1 MAPEPAFRQSAHP
14 TLHGRKASLLMSY
27 RPFAAVEMAPPDP
40 ILGIVE
46 QFKASTNPKKV
57 NLCIG
62 VFQDDAGAMPVLKS
76 VKQAE
81 KIWLEQE
88 TTKDYLPMPGEAAYG
103 RAVQEIVFGPDSPV
117 IREKRA
123 ATLHS
128 PGGTGGLRVGAD
140 FLHGQFPKATVWISD
155 PTWPN
160 HRGIF
165 ESAGL
170 PVKTYPYYDNAKH
183 GLAFERLLAA
193 LEQVPEGDIVLMH
206 ACCHNPTGCD
216 PAPAQWDEI
225 LKLFQRR
232 PIIPFL
238 DFAYQG
244 FGQGLDP
251 DAYAVRAFA
260 KAGLELLVA
269 TSFSKNFGVYRERVG
284 AITFV
289 TADAQECAR
298 VMSRAKL
305 TVRANYSNPPAH
317 GGKAVELVLSNAELK
332 TLWLKEVRGMC
343 DRIQRMRRLFVETLK
358 AKGVQQEFGFILEQR
373 GMFSFS
379 GITGAKVQKLKDR
392 YGIYMSD
399 NGRINVAAMTPANM
413 DYLCT
418 AIAEVLKEG

>member
-1 MAPEPAFRQSAHP
+1 MP
-14 TLHGRKASLLMSY
+14 Y

-46 QFKASTNPKKV
+46 QFQQSPNPKKV

-62 VFQDDAGAMPVLKS
+62 VYQDETGANPVLKS

-81 KIWLEQE
+81 KVWLERE
-88 TTKDYLPMPGEAAYG
+88 TTKDYLGMAGDENLC
-103 RAVQEIVFGPDSPV
+103 RAVQEIVFGADSPV
-117 IREKRA
+117 VQEKRA
-123 ATLHS
+123 ATLIA
-128 PGGTGGLRVGAD
+128 PGGTGALRVGAD
-140 FLHGQFPKATVWISD
+140 FLHGQFPKAAVWLSE

-165 ESAGL
+165 QAGGL
-170 PVKTYPYYDNAKH
+170 GVKTYPYYDDARH
-183 GLAFERLLAA
+183 GLVFDKLLAA
-193 LEQVPEGDIVLMH
+193 LEQVPEGDVVLLH

-216 PAPAQWDEI
+216 PTPGQWDRI
-225 LKLFQRR
+225 VAVFQRR
-232 PIIPFL
+232 PMLPFL

-244 FGQGLDP
+244 FGQGIEP

-260 KAGLELLVA
+260 RAGLELMVA
-269 TSFSKNFGVYRERVG
+269 SSFSKNFGVYRERVG

-289 TADAQECAR
+289 TSEPAEAAR

-317 GGKAVELVLSNAELK
+317 GGKAVELVLSTAELK
-332 TLWLKEVRGMC
+332 ALWLTEVKAMC
-343 DRIQRMRRLFVETLK
+343 ARIQQMRKLFVDTLN
-358 AKGVQQEFGFILEQR
+358 AKGVPDDFRFILEQR

-379 GITGAKVQKLKDR
+379 GITGVKVQKLKDR
-392 YGIYMSD
+392 YGIFMSD
-399 NGRINVAAMTPANM
+399 NGRINVAAMTPSNM

-418 AIAEVLKEG
+418 SIAAVLKEG

>member
-1 MAPEPAFRQSAHP
+1 MP
-14 TLHGRKASLLMSY
+14 Y

-46 QFKASTNPKKV
+46 QFKQSTNPKKV

-62 VFQDDAGAMPVLKS
+62 VYQDETGANPVLKS

-81 KIWLEQE
+81 KMWLELE
-88 TTKDYLPMPGEAAYG
+88 HTKDYLGMAGEEG
-103 RAVQEIVFGPDSPV
+103 LCRAVQEIVFGADSSV
-117 IREKRA
+117 VKERRA
-123 ATLHS
+123 ATLIA
-128 PGGTGGLRVGAD
+128 PGGTGALRVGAD
-140 FLHGQFPKATVWISD
+140 FLHGLLPQAAVWISD

-165 ESAGL
+165 QAGGL
-170 PVKTYPYYDNAKH
+170 AVKTYPYYDDARH
-183 GLAFERLLAA
+183 GLVFDKMLAA
-193 LEQVPEGDIVLMH
+193 LEQVPEGDVVLLH

-216 PAPAQWDEI
+216 PAPAQWDRIVE
-225 LKLFQRR
+225 LFKRR
-232 PIIPFL
+232 PIVPFL

-244 FGQGLDP
+244 FGQGLEP

-260 KAGLELLVA
+260 NAGLEMLVA
-269 TSFSKNFGVYRERVG
+269 SSFSKNFGVYRERVG

-289 TADAQECAR
+289 TGETAEAAR

-317 GGKAVELVLSNAELK
+317 GGKAVELVLSTAELK
-332 TLWLKEVRGMC
+332 ALWLTEVKGMC
-343 DRIQRMRRLFVETLK
+343 ARIQQMRRLFVETLK
-358 AKGVQQEFGFILEQR
+358 AKGVQDDFSFILGQR

-399 NGRINVAAMTPANM
+399 NGRINVAAMTPSTM

-418 AIAEVLKEG
+418 SIAAVLKEG

>member
-1 MAPEPAFRQSAHP
+1 MPYQ
-14 TLHGRKASLLMSY
+14 
-27 RPFAAVEMAPPDP
+27 PFAVVEMAPPDP

-46 QFKASTNPKKV
+46 QFKRETNPKKV

-62 VFQDDAGAMPVLKS
+62 VYQDDQGVNGVLKA

-88 TTKDYLPMPGEAAYG
+88 TTKDYLGMAGEEAYG
-103 RAVQEIVFGPDSPV
+103 RIVQELVFGQDSAV
-117 IREKRA
+117 LREQRA
-123 ATLHS
+123 VTLHS
-128 PGGTGGLRVGAD
+128 PGGTGALRVGAD
-140 FLHGQFPKATVWISD
+140 FLHGQFPKAAVWISD

-165 ESAGL
+165 AAAGMA
-170 PVKTYPYYDNAKH
+170 VKSYPYYDEPRH
-183 GLAFERLLAA
+183 GLAFERMLAA
-193 LEQVPEGDIVLMH
+193 LEQVPEGDVVLLH

-216 PAPAQWDEI
+216 PAPAQWDE
-225 LKLFQRR
+225 LVRLFQRR

-251 DAYAVRAFA
+251 DAYGVRAFA
-260 KAGLELLVA
+260 QAGLEMLVA
-269 TSFSKNFGVYRERVG
+269 SSFSKNFGLYRERVG

-289 TADAQECAR
+289 TLDAQEAAR

-317 GGKAVELVLSNAELK
+317 GGKAVEVVLFNAELK
-332 TLWLKEVRGMC
+332 ALWLSEVQAMC
-343 DRIQRMRRLFVETLK
+343 ARIQQMRRLFVETLK
-358 AKGVQQEFGFILEQR
+358 AKGVREDFSFILQQR

-379 GITGAKVQKLKDR
+379 GITGEKVRKLKER

-399 NGRINVAAMTPANM
+399 NGRINVAGMTPANM

-418 AIAEVLKEG
+418 AIAAVLQEG

>member
-1 MAPEPAFRQSAHP
+1 MP
-14 TLHGRKASLLMSY
+14 Y

-46 QFKASTNPKKV
+46 QFQQSPNPKKV

-62 VFQDDAGAMPVLKS
+62 VYQDETGANPVLKS

-81 KIWLEQE
+81 KVWLERE
-88 TTKDYLPMPGEAAYG
+88 TTKDYLGMAGDENLC
-103 RAVQEIVFGPDSPV
+103 RAVQEIVFGADSPV
-117 IREKRA
+117 VQEKRA
-123 ATLHS
+123 ATLIA
-128 PGGTGGLRVGAD
+128 PGGTGALRVGAD
-140 FLHGQFPKATVWISD
+140 FLHGQFPKAAVWLSE

-165 ESAGL
+165 QAGGL
-170 PVKTYPYYDNAKH
+170 GVKTYPYYDDARH
-183 GLAFERLLAA
+183 GLVFDKLLAA
-193 LEQVPEGDIVLMH
+193 LEQVPEGDVVLLH

-216 PAPAQWDEI
+216 PTPGQWDRI
-225 LKLFQRR
+225 VAVFQRR
-232 PIIPFL
+232 PMLPFL

-244 FGQGLDP
+244 FGQGIEP

-260 KAGLELLVA
+260 RAGLELMVA
-269 TSFSKNFGVYRERVG
+269 SSFSKNFGVYRERVG

-289 TADAQECAR
+289 TSEPAEAAR

-317 GGKAVELVLSNAELK
+317 GGKAVELVLSTAELK
-332 TLWLKEVRGMC
+332 ALWLTEVKAMC
-343 DRIQRMRRLFVETLK
+343 ARIQQMRKLFVDTLK
-358 AKGVQQEFGFILEQR
+358 AKGVQDDFRFILEQR

-379 GITGAKVQKLKDR
+379 GITGVKVQKLKDR
-392 YGIYMSD
+392 YGIFMSD
-399 NGRINVAAMTPANM
+399 NGRINVAAMTPSNM

-418 AIAEVLKEG
+418 SIAAVLKEG

>member
-1 MAPEPAFRQSAHP
+1 MP
-14 TLHGRKASLLMSY
+14 Y

-46 QFKASTNPKKV
+46 QFQQSPNPKKV

-62 VFQDDAGAMPVLKS
+62 VYQDETGANPVLKS

-81 KIWLEQE
+81 KVWLERE
-88 TTKDYLPMPGEAAYG
+88 TTKDYLGMAGDENLC
-103 RAVQEIVFGPDSPV
+103 RAVQEIVFGADSPV
-117 IREKRA
+117 VQEKRA
-123 ATLHS
+123 ATLIA
-128 PGGTGGLRVGAD
+128 PGGTGALRVGAD
-140 FLHGQFPKATVWISD
+140 FLHGQFPKAAVWLSE

-165 ESAGL
+165 QAGGL
-170 PVKTYPYYDNAKH
+170 GVKTYPYYDDARH
-183 GLAFERLLAA
+183 GLVFDKLLAA
-193 LEQVPEGDIVLMH
+193 LEQVPEGDVVLLH

-216 PAPAQWDEI
+216 PTPGQWDRI
-225 LKLFQRR
+225 VAVFQRR
-232 PIIPFL
+232 PMLPFL

-244 FGQGLDP
+244 FGQGIEP

-260 KAGLELLVA
+260 RAGLELLVA
-269 TSFSKNFGVYRERVG
+269 SSFSKNFGVYRERVG

-289 TADAQECAR
+289 TSEPAEAAR

-317 GGKAVELVLSNAELK
+317 GGKAVELVLSTAELK
-332 TLWLKEVRGMC
+332 ALWLTEVKAMC
-343 DRIQRMRRLFVETLK
+343 ARIQQMRKLFVDTLN
-358 AKGVQQEFGFILEQR
+358 AKGVPDDFRFILEQR

-379 GITGAKVQKLKDR
+379 GITGVKVQKLKDR
-392 YGIYMSD
+392 YGIFMSD
-399 NGRINVAAMTPANM
+399 NGRINVAAMTPSNM

-418 AIAEVLKEG
+418 SIAAVLKEG